1 MLDDPT
7 TLLKKAFSTPNID
20 RYHEKCKHLMV
31 QIFSRSGFNPQ
42 FRRTFKEV
50 LKDHRKER
58 QIDEVRE
65 IVMPHMCRMIQVS
78 YDRGQRV
85 GYMLSL
91 YTRSEQF
98 IDTFGTP
105 ESEELD
111 VGETDYPENR
121 GSDARSAVIWL
132 LTLILRPS
140 ASMAEAN
147 TAALTI
153 TYQTS
158 MKSRWHGN
166 SRHQDVLLEIVCL
179 KGYLQEEIDRR
190 EI

>member
-1 MLDDPT
+1 MQASDGTDLQS
-7 TLLKKAFSTPNID
+7 L
-20 RYHEKCKHLMV
+20 
-31 QIFSRSGFNPQ
+31 GFNPQ

-166 SRHQDVLLEIVCL
+166 SRHRDVLLEIVCL

>member
-1 MLDDPT
+1 ML
-7 TLLKKAFSTPNID
+7 
-20 RYHEKCKHLMV
+20 
-31 QIFSRSGFNPQ
+31 
-42 FRRTFKEV
+42 
-50 LKDHRKER
+50 
-58 QIDEVRE
+58 
-65 IVMPHMCRMIQVS
+65 HMCRMIQVS

-85 GYMLSL
+85 GYLLSL
-91 YTRSEQF
+91 YTRNEQF

-111 VGETDYPENR
+111 VDETDDLGYS
-121 GSDARSAVIWL
+121 GSDAWSAGIWL

-158 MKSRWHGN
+158 MKSRSHGN
-166 SRHQDVLLEIVCL
+166 SRHRDVLLQIVPE
-179 KGYLQEEIDRR
+179 GVSVRR
-190 EI
+190 DGSRRDVINIQSRTTTDAQALVREQRSCRCPE